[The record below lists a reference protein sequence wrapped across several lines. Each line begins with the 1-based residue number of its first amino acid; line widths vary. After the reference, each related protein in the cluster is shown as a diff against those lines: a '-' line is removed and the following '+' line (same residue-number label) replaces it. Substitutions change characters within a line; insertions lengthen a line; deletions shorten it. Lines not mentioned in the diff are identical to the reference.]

1 MTECLSRYEALLLEI
16 KTLSLK
22 EKKSLLEK
30 TLKLQEEVGEL
41 AEAVLI
47 HKKASGSTYKPSNS
61 LSIQKEAVDILLVTL
76 DIFFCLSPDLDLLLD
91 LLTKKS
97 KKWKKHQIK

>member
-1 MTECLSRYEALLLEI
+1 MTECLSPYEALLCQI

-22 EKKSLLEK
+22 EKKGLLEK
-30 TLKLQEEVGEL
+30 TIKLQEEVGEL

-47 HKKASGSTYKPSNS
+47 YKKASGSIYKTCKP
-61 LSIQKEAVDILLVTL
+61 LCIEKEAVDILLVTL
-76 DIFFCLSPDLDLLLD
+76 DIFFSLSPDLDLLHN
-91 LLTKKS
+91 LLSKKS